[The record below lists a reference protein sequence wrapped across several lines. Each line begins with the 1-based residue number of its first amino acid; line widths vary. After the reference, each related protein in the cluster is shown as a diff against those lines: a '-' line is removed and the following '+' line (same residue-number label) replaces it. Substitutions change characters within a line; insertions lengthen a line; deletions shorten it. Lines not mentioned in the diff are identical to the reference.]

1 MQARKWRVSSKR
13 VSSEIIEKAV
23 LAAREIP
30 VLRVSGLGF
39 CCGFRVVSQGFR
51 RRMAPCLGSSVL
63 QLHFPVYRQ
72 WPWI

>member
-1 MQARKWRVSSKR
+1 ML
-13 VSSEIIEKAV
+13 AV
-23 LAAREIP
+23 REIP

-63 QLHFPVYRQ
+63 QLHFPAYLQ
-72 WPWI
+72 GPWI